1 MTATTLA
8 QRAYGQASTPIR
20 TPRGAEYDAFAR
32 ITHQLISAARTG
44 NADFP
49 ELAKAIQENR
59 RLWTTLATDV
69 ADDGNRLPR
78 DLRARIFYLAEF
90 TQNHSGKVLR
100 HGASVGPLVEI
111 NAAIMRGLR
120 NLAPE
125 S

>member
-8 QRAYGQASTPIR
+8 QRAYGQGSTPIR

-32 ITHQLISAARTG
+32 ITHQLISAARRG
-44 NADFP
+44 KADFP
-49 ELAKAIQENR
+49 ALAKAIQDNR

-69 ADDGNRLPR
+69 AGEGNLLPQ

-90 TQNHSGKVLR
+90 TQSHSGKVLR
-100 HGASVGPLVEI
+100 HGASVAPLVEI

-120 NLAPE
+120 NMAPE